1 MGSSAHDL
9 STQEETLKFEHT
21 GNVAYFDIETNMGSD
36 WLFLSD
42 FTKLHCIAISMNG
55 DVPVG
60 YGEKELDKAFAIL
73 SEADVVIGHNI
84 LKFDLRILS
93 KFGCKPKAALDTL
106 ICSRLI
112 WPEIFN
118 EDLLRS
124 DTDFPKELRGSHS
137 LKAWGYRLGVRK
149 GDYGEKHGF
158 DKFTPEMLEYC
169 RNDVTVTRHLH
180 DAIVREDFSKA
191 SFDLE
196 HDFAKVIINQECN
209 GFHFDSAAARELMT
223 TLTARKLDIEGQ
235 LKAMFPV
242 RIVQLKTKQKTIPF
256 NPASRVHI
264 ADGLISKYG
273 WKPEKFTDG
282 GRPQIDEVVLSE
294 LDYPEAKLLSEYL
307 LVDKRLGQ
315 IANGDNAWIK
325 LETNG
330 KIHGRVNTNGTV
342 TGRCSH
348 SNPNMAQCP
357 RVGSPYGKE
366 CRSLF
371 TASPGKV
378 LVGADASG
386 LELRCLAHFMAQYDD
401 GQYAKIVCE
410 GDVHTENQKAA
421 GLETRNQAKTF
432 IYALIYGAG
441 NAKLGSVVGGGPKRG
456 AKLKNDFFKRFP
468 AIRLLKDRI
477 DLTLQRRSHL
487 IGLDGR
493 KLHIRSKHLA
503 LNTLL
508 QSAGALLVK
517 KATVLAAEE
526 FTRRKLDVRQVA
538 HVHDE
543 IQYECAK
550 EIADEVGN
558 IAVEAIKN
566 AGKHFGFRCPLSGE
580 FKVGRNWAETH

>member
-1 MGSSAHDL
+1 MH
-9 STQEETLKFEHT
+9 
-21 GNVAYFDIETNMGSD
+21 VAYFDIETNMGTD
-36 WLFLSD
+36 WLFLND
-42 FTKLHCIAISMNG
+42 FNKIHCVAVSLNG

-60 YGEKELDKAFAIL
+60 YGERELDKALEVL
-73 SEADVVIGHNI
+73 SEADIVIGHNVMR
-84 LKFDLRILS
+84 FDIPVLS
-93 KFGCKPKAALDTL
+93 RFGFKPKAVLDTL

-112 WPEIFN
+112 WPEIRN
-118 EDLLRS
+118 EDLLRHN
-124 DTDFPKELRGSHS
+124 FPKEMFGSHS
-137 LKAWGYRLGVRK
+137 LKAWGHRLGVMK
-149 GDYGEKHGF
+149 GDFSEKNDF
-158 DKFTPEMLEYC
+158 SKFTPEMLEYC

-180 DAIVREDFSKA
+180 DAIVAEGFPQS

-196 HDFAKVIINQECN
+196 HDFARTIIEQEKN
-209 GFHFDSAAARELMT
+209 GFCFDVNGAKKLMG
-223 TLTARKLDIEGQ
+223 TLTSRKLDIEAELKQ
-235 LKAMFPV
+235 LFPA
-242 RIVQLKTKQKTIPF
+242 RILQLKTKQKIIPF

-264 ADGLISKYG
+264 ADGLIEKYG

-282 GRPQIDEVVLSE
+282 GRPQIDEVVLSQ

-325 LETNG
+325 LECNG
-330 KIHGRVNTNGTV
+330 RIHGRVNTNGTV

-357 RVGSPYGKE
+357 RVGSPYGTE

-371 TASPGKV
+371 MASPNNV
-378 LVGADASG
+378 LVGVDASG

-410 GDVHTENQKAA
+410 GDVHTENQRAA

-441 NAKLGSVVGGGPKRG
+441 NAKLGSIVGGGQKRG
-456 AKLKNDFFKRFP
+456 SKLKNDFFNRFP
-468 AIRLLKDRI
+468 AIRKLKDRI
-477 DLTLQRRSHL
+477 DLTLQRRTHL

-493 KLHIRSKHLA
+493 KLHIRSQHLA

-517 KATVLAAEE
+517 KATILANEE
-526 FTRRKLDVRQVA
+526 FTRRKLNVRQVA

-543 IQYECAK
+543 IQYDCNK

-558 IAVEAIKN
+558 IAVNAIKE
-566 AGKHFGFRCPLSGE
+566 AGRQFHFRCPLSGE